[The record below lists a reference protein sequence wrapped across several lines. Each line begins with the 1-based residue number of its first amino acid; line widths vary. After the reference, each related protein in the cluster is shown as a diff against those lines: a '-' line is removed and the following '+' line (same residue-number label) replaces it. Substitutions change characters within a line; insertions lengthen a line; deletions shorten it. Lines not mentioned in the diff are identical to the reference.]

1 MVTILLA
8 TYNGEAYIRQQL
20 DSLLNQTH
28 KELGILIS
36 DDQST
41 DRTPEIIN
49 EYKKKYPKQ
58 IQSLIHI
65 KPSGSPQN
73 NFFRLLSAAD
83 DDYIMLCD
91 QDDIWLPDKVEVTLK
106 EMKRLESQ
114 WGKDLPLLV
123 HGDLSVTDEEG
134 TIRHPSMAKFQKIA
148 VYDNRFT
155 HYLVENNITGNTIMI
170 NRSFLPFFSYLPKQC
185 MMHDWWLGLLA
196 SCFGK
201 ISYIDRPLLLYR
213 QHGSNQ
219 VGSKGGLEQYV
230 TRLTQKERSKEQYR
244 NMFLQARSFLKQYG
258 KDMDEEKKEALEQF
272 VQLPNRSR
280 LNKMRIILKYK
291 FYKSTVIRTF
301 GQMLSI

>member
-8 TYNGEAYIRQQL
+8 TYNGEDYIRQQL

-28 KELGILIS
+28 KKISILIS

-49 EYKKKYPKQ
+49 EYKKKYPEQ

-91 QDDIWLPDKVEVTLK
+91 QDDIWLSDKVEVTLN
-106 EMKRLESQ
+106 EMRRLESQ

-134 TIRHPSMAKFQKIA
+134 TIRQLSMAKFQKIA

-201 ISYIDRPLLLYR
+201 ISYVDRPLLLYR
-213 QHGSNQ
+213 QHGGNQ

-230 TRLTQKERSKEQYR
+230 TRLTKKERSKEQYR
-244 NMFLQARSFLKQYG
+244 KMFLQARSFLNQYG
-258 KDMDEEKKEALEQF
+258 EEMDKEKKEALEHF
-272 VQLPNRSR
+272 VQLPKRSR
-280 LNKMRIILKYK
+280 LNKVRIILKYK

>member
-8 TYNGEAYIRQQL
+8 TYNGEDYIRQQL

-28 KELGILIS
+28 KRLSILIS

-49 EYKKKYPKQ
+49 EYKKKYPEQ

-91 QDDIWLPDKVEVTLK
+91 QDDIWLSDKVEVTLN
-106 EMKRLESQ
+106 EMRRLESQ

-134 TIRHPSMAKFQKIA
+134 TIRQLSMAKFQKIA

-201 ISYIDRPLLLYR
+201 ISYVDRPLLLYR
-213 QHGSNQ
+213 QHGGNQ

-230 TRLTQKERSKEQYR
+230 TRLTKKERSKEQYR
-244 NMFLQARSFLKQYG
+244 KMFLQARSFLNQYG
-258 KDMDEEKKEALEQF
+258 EEMDKEKKEALEQF
-272 VQLPNRSR
+272 VQLPKRSR
-280 LNKMRIILKYK
+280 LNKVRIILKYK